1 MRSKEGD
8 AQFGPVHWF
17 IYESVHIMKV
27 CKLPSVRWVTA
38 NASIYFSSGHDEQIW
53 GNLHLTEK
61 QEIDMFCTSS

>member
-8 AQFGPVHWF
+8 AQFGPVHLL
-17 IYESVHIMKV
+17 IYESANIMKD

-53 GNLHLTEK
+53 
-61 QEIDMFCTSS
+61 